1 MSYLILVR
9 HGESRWNV
17 DNKFTGWVDVP
28 LTEIGVHEA
37 QIAAE
42 RLNQLDI
49 DVAFTSKL
57 VRAHETL
64 LIILAHQRKTG
75 IFLHESEKRKK
86 WSKHNH
92 KDFEEDEIP
101 IFSSD
106 EINERY
112 YGALQ
117 GMNKDD
123 AREKYGE
130 KQVFIWRRSYDIRPP
145 EGESLKD
152 VCKRAVPY
160 FKNTIMK
167 QVREGKNVL
176 VAAHGNSLRAIIK
189 YIEDISD
196 KEIPHLELATGKP
209 IIYEYKKGTLKKEE
223 HIHSFNRP
231 TEWDRKKRHQGS
243 YKTANKTSAK
253 KKSTSKRKTALRKK
267 QISKRK
273 K

>member
-1 MSYLILVR
+1 MGYLILIR

-42 RLNQLDI
+42 RLNHIDI

-57 VRAHETL
+57 VRAYETL

-75 IFLHESEKRKK
+75 IFLHTSKKRKN
-86 WSKHNH
+86 WSMHNQAA
-92 KDFEEDEIP
+92 FEEHEIP

-106 EINERY
+106 KINERY
-112 YGALQ
+112 YGLLQ
-117 GMNKDD
+117 GKDKN
-123 AREKYGE
+123 EIKQKYGE
-130 KQVFIWRRSYDIRPP
+130 EQVFIWRRSYDIRPP

-152 VCKRAVPY
+152 VYKRAIPY

-167 QVREGKNVL
+167 QVKEGKNVI

-196 KEIPHLELATGKP
+196 KEIPHLELPTGKP
-209 IIYEYKKGTLKKEE
+209 IIYTYENETLTKEN
-223 HIHSFNRP
+223 HDHSFNRP
-231 TEWDRKKRHQGS
+231 VDWDHQPKHKP
-243 YKTANKTSAK
+243 YKQ
-253 KKSTSKRKTALRKK
+253 L
-267 QISKRK
+267 
-273 K
+273 

>member
-75 IFLHESEKRKK
+75 IFLHTSEKRKK

-92 KDFEEDEIP
+92 KDFDEEEIP

-106 EINERY
+106 DINERY

-117 GMNKDD
+117 GMNKDV
-123 AREKYGE
+123 AREKHGK
-130 KQVFIWRRSYDIRPP
+130 KQVFVWRRSYEIRPP

-152 VCKRAVPY
+152 VCKRSVPY

-167 QVREGKNVL
+167 QVKEGKNVIIS
-176 VAAHGNSLRAIIK
+176 AHGNSLRAIIK
-189 YIEDISD
+189 YIENISD

-209 IIYEYKKGTLKKEE
+209 IVYEYKDGKLEKED
-223 HIHSFNRP
+223 HVHSFNRP
-231 TEWDRKKRHQGS
+231 LEWQAKQRHQGGYKKAKNKTTKKRTTSRKKR
-243 YKTANKTSAK
+243 
-253 KKSTSKRKTALRKK
+253 
-267 QISKRK
+267 
-273 K
+273 